1 MSFES
6 DLEAV
11 GLCKNDFIDIASNFE
26 LLFEQSG
33 NVDRVYIDLPQI
45 ERFESFTECII
56 KDFLKHRGFKKI
68 DYIQGICY
76 KGKRK
81 YKIGRLLNTLNEKKY
96 LAQYEK
102 DPSRISINDC
112 YSKMVI
118 SRKPEDIL
126 YMSTNRRWSSCSNI
140 NYSHKGDNN
149 QQLQKY
155 IVEDGGVVVY
165 GIHKDDLDI
174 KHPYFRKWFQNDGY
188 LTDNS
193 RYYGLYH
200 LSTAIYIDQYI
211 LDYLD
216 KQLPYGNL
224 KDKNKNES
232 FYFDKLKA
240 IMYNQVETFNSF
252 NQHLGM
258 ELSILNELLLDE
270 DDIVDYDVIYDNSL
284 DILNDLDVI
293 FKTLTFRRR
302 IFLIIKLL
310 KKYSSMNKIG
320 YKLSIYSI
328 RDLVNSRIMYHY
340 VGTNI
345 MEMKKAYGKK
355 DTPWWVESEETR
367 YKLIENIDLDLEI
380 LRAFQDEAS

>member
-11 GLCKNDFIDIASNFE
+11 GLCEKDFIDIASNFE

-45 ERFESFTECII
+45 EQSESFTECII

-81 YKIGRLLNTLNEKKY
+81 YKIGRVLYTLNEKKY

-140 NYSHKGDNN
+140 NYSHKGDTN

-193 RYYGLYH
+193 RYYGLCH

-216 KQLPYGNL
+216 KQLPYGDL
-224 KDKNKNES
+224 KDRRKKES

-240 IMYNQVETFNSF
+240 LLYNSEESF
-252 NQHLGM
+252 DIIHQHLSM
-258 ELSILNELLLDE
+258 ELRVLNEVLF
-270 DDIVDYDVIYDNSL
+270 DDNDIIDYDILYDYGS
-284 DILNDLDVI
+284 VMEGM
-293 FKTLTFRRR
+293 
-302 IFLIIKLL
+302 IK
-310 KKYSSMNKIG
+310 S
-320 YKLSIYSI
+320 
-328 RDLVNSRIMYHY
+328 
-340 VGTNI
+340 VG
-345 MEMKKAYGKK
+345 
-355 DTPWWVESEETR
+355 V
-367 YKLIENIDLDLEI
+367 L
-380 LRAFQDEAS
+380 